1 VKHRSGR
8 SSGPRHARHLGRRKH
23 DDDSATTTNLG
34 KLRTLLIAERSD
46 TERSGTD
53 RSGTDRSGT
62 DRSGTDRPPGAL
74 TDAET
79 TELPAVD
86 GQGRGRRRNTRGKGG
101 GRARRALLGAGRG
114 LAALTSAIVLA
125 STGYGWASLTHLQ
138 NSLNRTDV
146 LAELPRTQAA
156 AADGATDILLVG
168 SDSRTDANGNP
179 LPLDVLKLLR
189 TEESQGLNT
198 DTIILVR
205 VPNDGGRAVA
215 VSVPRDTY
223 VDIPGYR
230 KDKINAAYAAA
241 KLRAVKELK
250 AQGVEDGGQLERE
263 SNQAGRRALVQ
274 VVQDLMG
281 IEVDH
286 YAEINLYGFYLLT
299 DAIGGIEVCL
309 KRATKDSDSGADFKA
324 GRQTVAAGDALAF
337 VRQRGN
343 LPRGDLDRIVRQQ
356 VFMAAIANRVLSTG
370 TLTDPG
376 KLRGLTDAAQK
387 AVVLDSGW
395 DVLGF
400 ARQMQGIAAGSV
412 EFVTIPVD
420 NVDARNERGQ
430 SIVTVNQSAVHAFVS
445 SLLTGQP
452 PPPPTPAP
460 TSSKPP
466 APPVN
471 AKSVIVEAANGT
483 RSPGIAGRVLDMLA
497 KSGFRVG
504 EPGNSPP
511 RKTSE
516 VHVAPGHRAVG
527 EKIAA
532 TLGGLPVVEDPSLA
546 ADRALI
552 LLGTDYEGPGA
563 QAFANTPLLQ
573 LDPPDQHQS
582 ADPNAPITAD
592 GIPCVN

>member
-8 SSGPRHARHLGRRKH
+8 SRGPRHARHLGQRRH
-23 DDDSATTTNLG
+23 ANDTTATTNLSE
-34 KLRTLLIAERSD
+34 LRTQLLAKHSD
-46 TERSGTD
+46 P
-53 RSGTDRSGT
+53 
-62 DRSGTDRPPGAL
+62 DRPQDDL

-79 TELPAVD
+79 TELPAVPSRSRT
-86 GQGRGRRRNTRGKGG
+86 GHRRRLDADRV
-101 GRARRALLGAGRG
+101 RRALLHTGRG
-114 LAALTSAIVLA
+114 LVALVSTIVLVG
-125 STGYGWASLTHLQ
+125 TGYGWASLTSLQ
-138 NSLNRTDV
+138 NNLNTTDV
-146 LAELPRTQAA
+146 LAEIPRSQAA

-189 TEESQGLNT
+189 TEESSGLNT
-198 DTIILVR
+198 DTIIVVR

-223 VDIPGYR
+223 VDIPGFR
-230 KDKINAAYAAA
+230 KDKINAAYGAA
-241 KLRAVKELK
+241 KQRSVKDLK
-250 AQGVEDGGQLERE
+250 AQGVKDSAQLERQ
-263 SNQAGRRALVQ
+263 SNQAGRAALVQ

-281 IEVDH
+281 IEIDH

-324 GRQTVAAGDALAF
+324 GRQVVTAGDALAF
-337 VRQRGN
+337 VRQRHN

-370 TLTDPG
+370 TLADPG
-376 KLRGLTDAAQK
+376 KLHKLTDAAQK

-400 ARQMQGIAAGSV
+400 ARQMQGIAAGNV

-430 SIVTVNQSAVHAFVS
+430 SIVTVDVAAVHAFVAA
-445 SLLTGQP
+445 LLTGQP
-452 PPPPTPAP
+452 PPAP

-466 APPVN
+466 KPSTPTTPPPVS
-471 AKSVIVEAANGT
+471 AKSVIVDTVNGT
-483 RSPGIAGRVLDMLA
+483 RSPGIAARVLDILA
-497 KSGFRVG
+497 KSGFHVG
-504 EPGNSPP
+504 EPDNSPP
-511 RKTSE
+511 RKTTE
-516 VHVAPGHRAVG
+516 VRVAPGGRAVG
-527 EKIAA
+527 EKIASA
-532 TLGGLPVVEDPSLA
+532 LGGLRVVEDPSLA
-546 ADRALI
+546 PNRALVLI
-552 LLGTDYEGPGA
+552 GSDYAGPGA
-563 QAFANTPLLQ
+563 QALANTRLLN
-573 LDPPDQHQS
+573 LDPPQQQPL
-582 ADPNAPITAD
+582 DPNAPITAN